1 MPDADSQDRH
11 PAWHSSKPRMRG
23 TCALPYLQSAI
34 HNLKSKIH
42 RGHSSVGRAPALQ
55 AGSQGFEPPCLQIL
69 YANSEARLSQRL
81 SLFCDTRRT
90 RQRIREARRRNFG
103 HMPRLKHYVPGEA
116 FDFQKS
122 ELVQWLM
129 NNEHA
134 FDLVFSALQSSGAIV
149 FDSETGEWKGCD
161 TS

>member
-1 MPDADSQDRH
+1 M
-11 PAWHSSKPRMRG
+11 
-23 TCALPYLQSAI
+23 
-34 HNLKSKIH
+34 
-42 RGHSSVGRAPALQ
+42 Q
-55 AGSQGFEPPCLQIL
+55 AGSQGFESPCLQIL

-129 NNEHA
+129 NNENA

-161 TS
+161 TP

>member
-1 MPDADSQDRH
+1 LVERQLC
-11 PAWHSSKPRMRG
+11 KLEVRG
-23 TCALPYLQSAI
+23 SNPLASRY
-34 HNLKSKIH
+34 
-42 RGHSSVGRAPALQ
+42 
-55 AGSQGFEPPCLQIL
+55 FMQIL
-69 YANSEARLSQRL
+69 KHVSQRL

-129 NNEHA
+129 NNENA

-149 FDSETGEWKGCD
+149 FDSETGEWKSCD
-161 TS
+161 TP